1 MTYAKYLNIWCHR
14 TNIMH
19 KTTASRS
26 LRWIRENIKKLE
38 DEIELLR
45 EIKGTESLIKEREQK
60 IEKLRNQID
69 DKLLDV
75 RIQDTQ
81 VWVMRKIKK
90 NRVYE
95 YWMASWRENG
105 KVMNIYLGSRRRLN
119 YENALQKARK
129 IKYWRLRP

>member
-1 MTYAKYLNIWCHR
+1 
-14 TNIMH
+14 MH